1 MMARFEDV
9 IGSTLQHEG
18 GYVNNP
24 ADPGGETNF
33 GITKRDHP
41 DVDIRNLTVD
51 GAKSI
56 YREEYWKPWM
66 GEILSQVVASKV
78 FDMGVNMGIGTAVK
92 ILQKA
97 LGVAVDGVFGPG
109 TLAAVNNA
117 SDALLPAYKQ
127 ALAAHYQAI
136 VAAKPAEAKFL
147 NGWLAR
153 ANS

>member
-1 MMARFEDV
+1 
-9 IGSTLQHEG
+9 
-18 GYVNNP
+18 
-24 ADPGGETNF
+24 
-33 GITKRDHP
+33 
-41 DVDIRNLTVD
+41 
-51 GAKSI
+51 
-56 YREEYWKPWM
+56 M
-66 GEILSQVVASKV
+66 GEIISQVVASKV

-97 LGVAVDGVFGPG
+97 LGVAVDGVFGSG
-109 TLAAVNNA
+109 TLAAVNAA

-127 ALAAHYQAI
+127 ALAAHYQSI